1 MAQFVLAGGGASLQI
16 GGHSFLVLN
25 LVELIMFSIFAIYR
39 TSSPRRCQVG
49 KHERMTSDSAPAG
62 PPASGRDVIAQFL
75 PQSPFVA
82 KLGIVADQLDDDEVR
97 LRLPW
102 DPSNVTLGDMVH
114 GGAIATL
121 ADVTVMA
128 AAWCGVEAPPELRG
142 VTVSMALDFMAPARA
157 TDVIGVGPGAAAR
170 PVAGQLRGRGSRP
183 TRGQTGSRRHSP
195 TYKVG

>member
-1 MAQFVLAGGGASLQI
+1 MATETQ
-16 GGHSFLVLN
+16 
-25 LVELIMFSIFAIYR
+25 
-39 TSSPRRCQVG
+39 
-49 KHERMTSDSAPAG
+49 
-62 PPASGRDVIAQFL
+62 SGRDVIAQFI

-82 KLGIVADQLDDDEVR
+82 KLGIVADQLGEDEVR

-102 DPSNVTLGDMVH
+102 DPSNVTIGDMVH

-128 AAWCGVEAPPELRG
+128 AAWCAAEAPPELRG

-157 TDVIGVGPGAAAR
+157 TDMIGVGRVLRHGRSLVNCEAEIVDPEGR
-170 PVAGQLRGRGSRP
+170 LVAKALA
-183 TRGQTGSRRHSP
+183 

>member
-1 MAQFVLAGGGASLQI
+1 
-16 GGHSFLVLN
+16 
-25 LVELIMFSIFAIYR
+25 
-39 TSSPRRCQVG
+39 
-49 KHERMTSDSAPAG
+49 MTQSGSD
-62 PPASGRDVIAQFL
+62 VMAQFL

-82 KLGIVADQLDDDEVR
+82 KLGIIAEQLDEPEVR

-128 AAWCGVEAPPELRG
+128 TAWVGAEVPDSLRG
-142 VTVSMALDFMAPARA
+142 VTVSMSVQYLAPARA
-157 TDVIGVGPGAAAR
+157 TDLIGVGRVLHRGRSLVNVEVDVGTPAGA
-170 PVAGQLRGRGSRP
+170 PVAKAIA
-183 TRGQTGSRRHSP
+183 

>member
-1 MAQFVLAGGGASLQI
+1 
-16 GGHSFLVLN
+16 
-25 LVELIMFSIFAIYR
+25 
-39 TSSPRRCQVG
+39 
-49 KHERMTSDSAPAG
+49 MTTPSAP
-62 PPASGRDVIAQFL
+62 PSGRDVIAQFL

-82 KLGIVADQLDDDEVR
+82 KLGIVADQLNDDEVR

-121 ADVTVMA
+121 ADLTVMA
-128 AAWCGVEAPPELRG
+128 AAWCGREAPPEFRG

-157 TDVIGVGPGAAAR
+157 TDVIGVGR
-170 PVAGQLRGRGSRP
+170 VLRRGRSLTNCEAEIVDPEGRLIAKALA
-183 TRGQTGSRRHSP
+183 

>member
-1 MAQFVLAGGGASLQI
+1 MRKHGRMATETQ
-16 GGHSFLVLN
+16 
-25 LVELIMFSIFAIYR
+25 
-39 TSSPRRCQVG
+39 
-49 KHERMTSDSAPAG
+49 
-62 PPASGRDVIAQFL
+62 SGRDVIAQFI

-82 KLGIVADQLDDDEVR
+82 KLGILADHLGDNEVR

-128 AAWCGVEAPPELRG
+128 AAWCGAQAPPELRG
-142 VTVSMALDFMAPARA
+142 VTVSMALDFIAAARA
-157 TDVIGVGPGAAAR
+157 TDVIGVGR
-170 PVAGQLRGRGSRP
+170 VLRRGRLLTNCEAEIVDPDGRLLAKALA
-183 TRGQTGSRRHSP
+183 

>member
-1 MAQFVLAGGGASLQI
+1 MTTQTGAE
-16 GGHSFLVLN
+16 V
-25 LVELIMFSIFAIYR
+25 M
-39 TSSPRRCQVG
+39 
-49 KHERMTSDSAPAG
+49 
-62 PPASGRDVIAQFL
+62 AQFL

-82 KLGIVADQLDDDEVR
+82 KLGIVAESLDGPEVR

-128 AAWCGVEAPPELRG
+128 AAWARVQAPDSLRG
-142 VTVSMALDFMAPARA
+142 VTVSMSMQYLAPARS
-157 TDVIGVGPGAAAR
+157 TDLVGVGR
-170 PVAGQLRGRGSRP
+170 VLRGGKSLTHCEVDVVTP
-183 TRGQTGSRRHSP
+183 AGEKVAKAVA

>member
-1 MAQFVLAGGGASLQI
+1 
-16 GGHSFLVLN
+16 
-25 LVELIMFSIFAIYR
+25 
-39 TSSPRRCQVG
+39 
-49 KHERMTSDSAPAG
+49 MTSDSAPAG

-75 PQSPFVA
+75 PQSAFVA
-82 KLGIVADQLDDDEVR
+82 KLGIVADQLDDHEVR

-128 AAWCGVEAPPELRG
+128 AAWCGGEAPPELRG

-157 TDVIGVGPGAAAR
+157 TDVIGVGR
-170 PVAGQLRGRGSRP
+170 VLRRGRSLVNCEAELVDAQGRLVAKALA
-183 TRGQTGSRRHSP
+183 

>member
-1 MAQFVLAGGGASLQI
+1 
-16 GGHSFLVLN
+16 
-25 LVELIMFSIFAIYR
+25 
-39 TSSPRRCQVG
+39 
-49 KHERMTSDSAPAG
+49 MTTETQ
-62 PPASGRDVIAQFL
+62 SGRDVIAQFI

-82 KLGIVADQLDDDEVR
+82 KLGIVAEQLDGDEVR

-102 DPSNVTLGDMVH
+102 DPSNVTIGDMVH

-128 AAWCGVEAPPELRG
+128 AAWCGVDAPPQLRG

-157 TDVIGVGPGAAAR
+157 TDVIGVGR
-170 PVAGQLRGRGSRP
+170 VLRRGRSLVNCEAEIVDPGG
-183 TRGQTGSRRHSP
+183 TLVAKALA

>member
-1 MAQFVLAGGGASLQI
+1 MFMAITV
-16 GGHSFLVLN
+16 
-25 LVELIMFSIFAIYR
+25 YR
-39 TSSPRRCQVG
+39 TSVPGRCQSSPDEVVQTRVR
-49 KHERMTSDSAPAG
+49 KHGRMTNPSGPSAPR
-62 PPASGRDVIAQFL
+62 SGRDVIAQFL

-102 DPSNVTLGDMVH
+102 DPSNVTIGDMVH

-121 ADVTVMA
+121 ADLTVMA
-128 AAWCGVEAPPELRG
+128 AAWCGAEAPPEFRG

-157 TDVIGVGPGAAAR
+157 TDVIGVGR
-170 PVAGQLRGRGSRP
+170 VLRRGRSLVNCEAEVVDPEGRLVAKALA
-183 TRGQTGSRRHSP
+183 

>member
-1 MAQFVLAGGGASLQI
+1 
-16 GGHSFLVLN
+16 
-25 LVELIMFSIFAIYR
+25 
-39 TSSPRRCQVG
+39 
-49 KHERMTSDSAPAG
+49 MTTETQ
-62 PPASGRDVIAQFL
+62 SGRDVIAQFI

-82 KLGIVADQLDDDEVR
+82 KLGILADHLGDNEVR

-128 AAWCGVEAPPELRG
+128 AAWCGAQAPPELRG
-142 VTVSMALDFMAPARA
+142 VTVSMALDFIAAARA
-157 TDVIGVGPGAAAR
+157 TDVIGVGR
-170 PVAGQLRGRGSRP
+170 VLRRGRLLTNCEAEIVDPDGRLLAKALA
-183 TRGQTGSRRHSP
+183 